1 MAIDLDDPDRA
12 DVRGARSV
20 VDKQRARLDRPLLET
35 EIAQLTNEL
44 TDHGIRGRFE
54 LVMK

>member
-1 MAIDLDDPDRA
+1 MAIDLDDPIALMLED
-12 DVRGARSV
+12 ARSV

-44 TDHGIRGRFE
+44 TDHDIRGRFE